1 MILEPNYILDFKSDM
16 KKIIKVIG
24 VGGGGGNA
32 MLNMYHQG
40 VHDVDF
46 VACNTDAQALKQF
59 PEDVIKLQLGPELTK
74 GLGAGTDWKVGKQ
87 AAIESE
93 KSINDLLEDPTE
105 MVFITA
111 GMGGGTGTGAAP
123 EIARYAKS
131 KKRLTIGV
139 VTDPFRHEGLDKF
152 EQATNGIAKL
162 KDFCDTVLV
171 IKNDRLVEMYGDLDI
186 ESAYKKADEVLA
198 NAVKSIAEL
207 ITRPGI
213 VNLDFADVKT
223 VLGDAGHAVMGS
235 AEASGPDRASIA
247 IEAALNSPLLENN
260 NIKGAKRILVSIAY
274 SDELPEYKIKMS
286 DQAKVTDFVESQI
299 KSRAKIFKHGFA
311 IDRTLKDKVRVTIV
325 AARFDEN
332 FEDIE
337 TEEPKK
343 VEETKPEVGKGIHAI
358 IPEKPAKISLPKP
371 TNQIGLFEQEDKFLK
386 TIQEMTKN
394 GVDVETLIE
403 SPAYKRY
410 GVELLDADE
419 IGEENLEK
427 INLVD
432 LYTELSNQ
440 KLID

>member
-1 MILEPNYILDFKSDM
+1 MVKVPKYKIEFNSKM
-16 KKIIKVIG
+16 EKIIKVIG

-32 MLNMYHQG
+32 MLNMYNQG
-40 VHDVDF
+40 MHDVDF

-59 PEDVIKLQLGPELTK
+59 PDDVIQLQLGVELTK

-93 KSINDLLEDPTE
+93 KSINDILADPTE

-123 EIARYAKS
+123 EIARYAKA
-131 KKRLTIGV
+131 KNRLTIGV

-152 EQATNGIAKL
+152 EQASNGIAKL
-162 KDFCDTVLV
+162 KECCDTVLV

-235 AEASGPDRASIA
+235 AEASGPDRASLA

-286 DQAKVTDFVESQI
+286 DQARVTDFVESQI

-311 IDRTLKDKVRVTIV
+311 IDRSLKDKVRVTIV
-325 AARFDEN
+325 AARFDDN
-332 FEDIE
+332 FEEPEIVE
-337 TEEPKK
+337 QPKEEPKM
-343 VEETKPEVGKGIHAI
+343 EVGKGIGAI
-358 IPEKPAKISLPKP
+358 IPDKKAKMFIPKA
-371 TNQIGLFEQEDKFLK
+371 TNQIGLFVQDDKFLNAVNDF
-386 TIQEMTKN
+386 TKN
-394 GVDVETLIE
+394 GVVIDDLLDT
-403 SPAYKRY
+403 PAFKRY
-410 GVELLDADE
+410 GVDLIDIAEV
-419 IGEENLEK
+419 GEENLEK
-427 INLVD
+427 INLLD
-432 LYTELSNQ
+432 FYTELSNQ

>member
-1 MILEPNYILDFKSDM
+1 MVKVPKYKIEFNSKM
-16 KKIIKVIG
+16 EKIIKVIG

-40 VHDVDF
+40 MHDVDF

-59 PEDVIKLQLGPELTK
+59 PDDVIQLQLGAELTK

-93 KSINDLLEDPTE
+93 KSINDILADPTE

-123 EIARYAKS
+123 EIARYAKA
-131 KKRLTIGV
+131 KNRLTIGV

-152 EQATNGIAKL
+152 EQASNGIAKL
-162 KDFCDTVLV
+162 KECCDTVLV

-198 NAVKSIAEL
+198 NAVRSIAEL

-235 AEASGPDRASIA
+235 AEATGPDRASLA

-311 IDRTLKDKVRVTIV
+311 IDRSLKDKVRVTIV
-325 AARFDEN
+325 AARFDDN
-332 FEDIE
+332 FEE
-337 TEEPKK
+337 PENVEQPKEEPKM
-343 VEETKPEVGKGIHAI
+343 EVGKGIDAI
-358 IPEKPAKISLPKP
+358 IPVKTAKVINSKA

-386 TIQEMTKN
+386 SINEFIKN
-394 GVDVETLIE
+394 GVEIEDLLET
-403 SPAYKRY
+403 PTFKRY
-410 GVELLDADE
+410 GVELIDIAE
-419 IGEENLEK
+419 VGEENLDK
-427 INLVD
+427 INLLD

>member
-1 MILEPNYILDFKSDM
+1 MVLEPKYKIEFTSKM
-16 KKIIKVIG
+16 EKIIKVIG

-32 MLNMYHQG
+32 MLNMYNQG
-40 VHDVDF
+40 MHDVDF

-59 PEDVIKLQLGPELTK
+59 PDDVIQLQLGAELTK

-93 KSINDLLEDPTE
+93 KSINDILADPTE

-123 EIARYAKS
+123 EIARYAKA
-131 KKRLTIGV
+131 KNRLTIGV

-152 EQATNGIAKL
+152 EQAANGIAKL

-198 NAVKSIAEL
+198 NAVRSIAEL

-235 AEASGPDRASIA
+235 AEASGPDRASLA
-247 IEAALNSPLLENN
+247 IEAALSSPLLENN

-311 IDRTLKDKVRVTIV
+311 IDRSLKDKVRVTIV
-325 AARFDEN
+325 AARFD
-332 FEDIE
+332 DTI
-337 TEEPKK
+337 EEPEVIELPK
-343 VEETKPEVGKGIHAI
+343 VEEKAQLGRGIDVI
-358 IPEKPAKISLPKP
+358 IPEKITKISTPKP
-371 TNQIGLFEQEDKFLK
+371 TNQISIFEQDDKLLQGIKDF
-386 TIQEMTKN
+386 TKN
-394 GVDVETLIE
+394 GVNIE
-403 SPAYKRY
+403 DLLDKPAYKRY
-410 GVELLDADE
+410 GVELIDIATV
-419 IGEENLEK
+419 GEENMDK
-427 INLVD
+427 INLMD